1 MLMLSIIYN
10 SSSGE
15 DGNLPQTQQNN
26 NAHDCGSSS
35 TVVPA
40 GRRPARIWTCACR
53 STREGDGDHMAKG
66 R

>member
-26 NAHDCGSSS
+26 NLNDRGTGS

-40 GRRPARIWTCACR
+40 GRCLTRIRTCACR
-53 STREGDGDHMAKG
+53 SAGEVDGDNMEEG